1 MVGSDGEIDDEEMKM
16 LMSLCHSYP
25 KLKNTIDLE
34 KVPEEIKK
42 VFNRMA
48 EAINSDGSV
57 ESILKEFLTIS
68 DDTLRKQCLMIAMEG
83 ALANGEVN
91 QEEENFLDNFRQ
103 MLNIDEQWAK
113 QMSDIIIIRY
123 Q

>member
-1 MVGSDGEIDDEEMKM
+1 
-16 LMSLCHSYP
+16 
-25 KLKNTIDLE
+25 
-34 KVPEEIKK
+34 
-42 VFNRMA
+42 MA